1 MSVNEKTTN
10 AGIALNKSTPLSA
23 PMWLRIALELFLL
36 LWSLGFPV
44 AKGGTSYVDPIIFL
58 ALALV
63 SPRRQ
68 LNR

>member
-1 MSVNEKTTN
+1 
-10 AGIALNKSTPLSA
+10 
-23 PMWLRIALELFLL
+23 MWLRVALELFLL